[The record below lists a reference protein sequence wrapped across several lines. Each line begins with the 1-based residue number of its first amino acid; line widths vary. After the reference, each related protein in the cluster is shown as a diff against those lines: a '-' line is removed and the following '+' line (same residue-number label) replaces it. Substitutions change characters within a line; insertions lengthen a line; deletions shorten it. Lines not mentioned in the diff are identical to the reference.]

1 MFTLQPAEKGK
12 REEDTLSSFR
22 TLSRRDML
30 HLSHVSIYNFVTKFY
45 QGAREVEKRSLN
57 FYMSG

>member
-12 REEDTLSSFR
+12 REEDKLSSFR
-22 TLSRRDML
+22 TLSGRDML
-30 HLSHVSIYNFVTKFY
+30 HLSHVSIYKFVTKFY
-45 QGAREVEKRSLN
+45 QGAREVEKCSLN